1 MNGLDTMQME
11 TAIDGLVSKT
21 REDIVRKSRTI
32 LEEFAIDEYTEAIRH
47 YPEFRNYF
55 GVSSIV
61 EDICTKILHKYNR
74 QTLALYQKLSLLML
88 MKQSLKT
95 LDIKGPPAS
104 IVNLCLD
111 WFERVMADLSTKAD
125 DYYHHKSEP
134 FIDDLCCCSLR
145 TIPIGGAWMIE
156 TSAVKKKLLMTGGL
170 RQFLDFVVFIVF
182 RAGGFKPFYRI
193 HTLKRYSGGF
203 SAEDRVKCY
212 LRITELLK
220 QYAEIKGVYVM
231 GWFYDPR
238 LVQVSPSLAFLR
250 EVPARNGAKLF
261 RFGTTEHTI
270 RFATAWSPERKK
282 LYEEGKYTPTEY
294 ALIWP
299 KKEMLDW
306 AERQLKSH

>member
-1 MNGLDTMQME
+1 ME
-11 TAIDGLVSKT
+11 TAINGLVRKT
-21 REDIVRKSRTI
+21 QEDIAKNSRTI
-32 LEEFAIDEYTEAIRH
+32 LEEFAIEEYIEAIRL
-47 YPEFRNYF
+47 YPRSKNYF

-61 EDICTKILHKYNR
+61 EDICTRILQKYNR
-74 QTLALYQKLSLLML
+74 QTLAMYQKLSLLML
-88 MKQSLKT
+88 MRQSLKK
-95 LDIKGPPAS
+95 LDIKRPPAS

-111 WFERVMADLSTKAD
+111 WFARVMADLTIKAD

-156 TSAVKKKLLMTGGL
+156 TTAIRKKLLMTVGL
-170 RQFLDFVVFIVF
+170 RHFLDFVVFIMF

-220 QYAEIKGVYVM
+220 QYAEIKGMYVI
-231 GWFYDPR
+231 GWFYDPN
-238 LVQVSPSLAFLR
+238 LIEISPSLAFLR

-261 RFGTTEHTI
+261 RFGTTEQTI

-306 AERQLKSH
+306 AEKQLKNN